1 MKVKDELFDEG
12 DPFDDPLWRAAELM
26 ADAPPAPVKG
36 YVTCPLTW
44 LARVRLV
51 VRSVDQLLVALVVYR
66 QCLMRRSQTVTLPN
80 RELKAVGIGRYTK
93 YRTLALLKEA
103 GAVTFDAKNGQA
115 IRVTLLW
122 FP

>member
-1 MKVKDELFDEG
+1 MNRDGLLVEG
-12 DPFDDPLWRAAELM
+12 DPFDDPAWQRAELM
-26 ADAPPAPVKG
+26 ASAPPAPAQG
-36 YVTCPLTW
+36 YVTCPLAW

-51 VRSVDQLLVALVVYR
+51 VRSVDQLLVAQVLYR